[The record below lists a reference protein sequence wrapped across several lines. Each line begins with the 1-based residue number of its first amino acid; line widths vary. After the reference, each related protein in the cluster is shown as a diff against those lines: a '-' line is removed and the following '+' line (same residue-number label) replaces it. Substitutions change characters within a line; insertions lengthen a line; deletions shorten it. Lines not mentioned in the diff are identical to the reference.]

1 MKKTLK
7 SMVMLL
13 SVATAV
19 TLVSCGGNSNGNS
32 PSHYSEPQQAET
44 RGSSYTFS
52 DGEGT
57 QWTLKVD
64 GSKVELSGN
73 GNTYYGSFMI
83 GSKSINFSESLYL
96 TSNNAITTRMTGKIF
111 HYPTL
116 CNGYLYFT
124 NIAADAGDPNQR
136 FELR

>member
-1 MKKTLK
+1 MKTTIK

-19 TLVSCGGNSNGNS
+19 TLTSCGGNSNSNS
-32 PSHYSEPQQAET
+32 GSQYQETQETET
-44 RGSSYTFS
+44 RGKTYSFC

-64 GSKVELSGN
+64 GSNVELSGN
-73 GNTYYGSFMI
+73 GNTYYGSKTFGCETI
-83 GSKSINFSESLYL
+83 HFSKHLYI
-96 TSNNAITTRMTGKIF
+96 TANNAITTSMTGQIF
-111 HYPTL
+111 DPEIHG
-116 CNGYLYFT
+116 NYLYYT
-124 NIAADAGDPNQR
+124 ILAANANDPTQR

>member
-32 PSHYSEPQQAET
+32 QSHYSEPQQTET

-73 GNTYYGSFMI
+73 GNTYYGSKVFGCETI
-83 GSKSINFSESLYL
+83 HFSKNLYI
-96 TSNNAITTRMTGKIF
+96 TANNAITTRMTGQIF
-111 HYPTL
+111 DPEIHG
-116 CNGYLYFT
+116 NYLYYT
-124 NIAADAGDPNQR
+124 ILAANANDPTQR